1 MKYLYLVPFLFLL
14 SCASEVADKSIEKQE
29 ATQDTS
35 ETGALASYELKAPD
49 KLTDEKGIIGVFEV
63 PEMLTMSVMDSVPL
77 SRIAMKMSSAYA
89 TIQKDAGAVKA
100 EINGAPGVIYYNN
113 DTGNFVIEC
122 VLPIAEI
129 PKKQPQQ
136 SKIVMLEP
144 SRMLIYNYYGA
155 YTGLNAAYEELIAF
169 TRKNKMKQTGPMR
182 EFYITDPM
190 KVKDTSLWF
199 TRIMLPVK

>member
-1 MKYLYLVPFLFLL
+1 MKFLRILPLLVLF
-14 SCASEVADKSIEKQE
+14 SCTTESSEKKAEEK
-29 ATQDTS
+29 APGKDSVIS
-35 ETGALASYELKAPD
+35 EIPASYELKSPD
-49 KLTDEKGIIGVFEV
+49 KLSDEKGIIGVFEV

-77 SRIAMKMSSAYA
+77 RKIAAKMSLAYA
-89 TIQKDAGAVKA
+89 AIQKDAAAVKA
-100 EINGAPGVIYYNN
+100 EINGSPGVIYYNN

-129 PKKQPQQ
+129 PNKQPSR

-155 YTGLNAAYEELIAF
+155 YTGLNAAYEDLIAF
-169 TRKNKMKQTGPMR
+169 TRKNKIIQTGPMR
-182 EFYITDPM
+182 EFYITDPL
-190 KVKDTSLWF
+190 KVKDTSQWF